1 MVKIADLT
9 NDMKEVTIEVEVVD
23 IPKYNTITTRFGNEV
38 YVVDITV
45 KDDTGKIQ
53 LTLWNED
60 INKVNR
66 VGSWFVIENG
76 FTNSFHGEVKL
87 NVGRQ
92 GKLIELCNEP
102 CAPDFKIACESPKET
117 CNEHMHDIMEEKSQ
131 LEK

>member
-1 MVKIADLT
+1 MR
-9 NDMKEVTIEVEVVD
+9 EVTIEVEVVD
-23 IPKYNTITTRFGNEV
+23 IPKYNTIITRFGNEV

-45 KDDTGKIQ
+45 KDDTGKII

-87 NVGRQ
+87 NVGRK
-92 GKLIELCNEP
+92 GTLTELCNEP

>member
-1 MVKIADLT
+1 LVKIADLT
-9 NDMKEVTIEVEVVD
+9 NDMREVTIEVEVVD
-23 IPKYNTITTRFGNEV
+23 IPKYNTIITRFGNEV

-45 KDDTGKIQ
+45 KDDTGKII

-87 NVGRQ
+87 NVGRK
-92 GKLIELCNEP
+92 GTLTELCNEP